1 MAKPRLVKVRALF
14 VFLQNVS
21 YEKRM
26 PRFETP
32 SLLYSVDRSVSL
44 SHKQRYYICNVQYY
58 KYSPLGAVQF
68 VATERKGCDGYQ

>member
-32 SLLYSVDRSVSL
+32 SFFYAKNKKKKMSGMWLFE
-44 SHKQRYYICNVQYY
+44 HTKM
-58 KYSPLGAVQF
+58 G
-68 VATERKGCDGYQ
+68 

>member
-14 VFLQNVS
+14 VFLQIVS

-32 SLLYSVDRSVSL
+32 SCVMYFRGDYRPDWVIFSRRRLLKSDALMSSSIVICI
-44 SHKQRYYICNVQYY
+44 RYFQ
-58 KYSPLGAVQF
+58 
-68 VATERKGCDGYQ
+68 